1 MSVNIPLTKK
11 QAQRAHLMHMVL
23 DGSLTLIE
31 AAAQIGI
38 SYRQAKRLKKAVAT
52 KGCFGVVHGNTGKK
66 SRRALDGD
74 TQRRIIDLARF
85 LYQDLNIIHLAERLQ
100 EEQRINVS
108 RETVR
113 KILKSAGLRFSS
125 TRRPRRVKPFLMA
138 SREGK
143 IVLWGGLTGAWFPQ
157 PHPECSL
164 MAAIDAATLKCLAAR
179 FFPVESNEG
188 FLWLLKKIVSDYGIP
203 EAMCQYN
210 GQAVKNRCTWTLTEE
225 LRGGKTPSQAERALQ
240 LLGIMPCHE
249 RKKHVKP
256 VIMNFRSL
264 LLKKI
269 TSLPVTCITEG
280 NLFVQHEFIFDYNRC
295 HAFSNE
301 GLRKAWR
308 EVPAGTNID
317 RICSTYHEATVD
329 SFNMVRVED
338 VEIKI
343 PPGPDRISYA
353 MARVEVRR
361 LLNGIWHVYYKD
373 RLVAACAPLV
383 FPSIDIVLFK
393 HYWPFKTRPART
405 DCPNRMYTSLINDPA
420 YRHII

>member
-1 MSVNIPLTKK
+1 MSVDIPLTKK
-11 QAQRAHLMHMVL
+11 QVQRANLMHMVL
-23 DGSLTLIE
+23 DGSLTLRE
-31 AAAQIGI
+31 AAARIGI

-52 KGCFGVVHGNTGKK
+52 KGCFGLVHGNTGKK
-66 SRRALDGD
+66 SVRALDED

-85 LYQDLNIIHLAERLQ
+85 LYKDLNIIHLAERLQ
-100 EEQRINVS
+100 EEQQINVS

-113 KILKSAGLRFSS
+113 KILKSAGLRVSS
-125 TRRPRRVKPFLMA
+125 TRRSRRVKPFLMA

-143 IVLWGGLTGAWFPQ
+143 IVLWGGFTGAWFPQ

-179 FFPVESNEG
+179 FFPAESSEG

-203 EAMCQYN
+203 EALCQHN
-210 GQAVKNRCTWTLTEE
+210 GQAVKKSGKWTLAEE
-225 LRGGKTPSQAERALQ
+225 LRGKKAPSQVERALQ
-240 LLGIMPCHE
+240 LLGIMPCRE

-269 TSLPVTCITEG
+269 ASLAVTCITEG
-280 NLFVQHEFIFDYNRC
+280 NLFLEHEFKFDYNRR

-308 EVPAGTNID
+308 EVPSGMSID

-329 SFNMVRVED
+329 SFNKVSVED

-373 RLVAACAPLV
+373 RLIAACAPRS
-383 FPSIDIVLFK
+383 FPSIDFVLLK

-420 YRHII
+420 YWHII